1 MLEFKSSRSGK
12 VDTRQLRTLLA
23 VVDHGGFSRAAGV
36 VNLTISAVSQQ
47 VQALE
52 QEVGAP
58 LFDRSTRPP
67 RLTVAGQQLVEAARE
82 LVRTA
87 ENAIDAISGRK
98 VIGTFSLGSVRT
110 SALSLLPRAIVR
122 LNAAYP
128 ELRIQ
133 LRVGLSE
140 TLLQDVVSG
149 RLDAAMVAEYGNF
162 PDSLR
167 WRPFLDEPLFV
178 VAPPGTPAMEA
189 NELLVR
195 HPFIRFRANV
205 PLAHL
210 IDLELARMNLPLA
223 EIAQIDTISAIT
235 ACVANGLGVSILPQ
249 VAITDCAADLVTAPF
264 GHPQLHRKIGLVERK
279 TAPRAAL
286 ISMLHGLLVEECGP
300 HGVGSQP

>member
-1 MLEFKSSRSGK
+1 M
-12 VDTRQLRTLLA
+12 
-23 VVDHGGFSRAAGV
+23 
-36 VNLTISAVSQQ
+36 
-47 VQALE
+47 
-52 QEVGAP
+52 
-58 LFDRSTRPP
+58 
-67 RLTVAGQQLVEAARE
+67 
-82 LVRTA
+82 
-87 ENAIDAISGRK
+87 
-98 VIGTFSLGSVRT
+98 
-110 SALSLLPRAIVR
+110 
-122 LNAAYP
+122 
-128 ELRIQ
+128 
-133 LRVGLSE
+133 GLSE

-178 VAPPGTPAMEA
+178 VAPPGTPATEA